1 LCRTAEGFRIES
13 VVLSNISLAS
23 SALFR
28 EVSASAYLWQP
39 LQECALSSL
48 PEWLEAQKMAGYTLV
63 ALQANRLA
71 TPLSDF
77 QFPERSLL
85 MLGREL
91 TGIPAEVLEQCDR
104 TVVIPQAG
112 LVESFNVQ
120 TAAAIAMYEYACQHP
135 LVERS

>member
-91 TGIPAEVLEQCDR
+91 TGIPAEVLE
-104 TVVIPQAG
+104 PQAG